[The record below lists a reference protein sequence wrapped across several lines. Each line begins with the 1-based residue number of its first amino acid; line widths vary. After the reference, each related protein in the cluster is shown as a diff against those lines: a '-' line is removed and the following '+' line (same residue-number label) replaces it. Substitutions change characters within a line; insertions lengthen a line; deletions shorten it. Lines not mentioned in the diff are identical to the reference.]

1 MEYLLNIPIVQF
13 FVNIIDILAVA
24 YFIYF
29 LYTLFEDTN
38 SITILKGFIV
48 IIAISIAA
56 NLLGLTTLAWLFKYV
71 ITYGV
76 ILIVVLFQ
84 PEIRRLLSRVGRSG
98 IGAIRGEITEEAL
111 SELTRAVLLL
121 AEDRTGALIIFERN
135 VGLKDLIENSIKL
148 DSSIQAELLLSI
160 FYKSNILHD
169 GAVIVE
175 GDKIIAARV
184 IIPGVIVETFKTKK
198 RLGTRHRAGVA
209 ITVDTD
215 AISIIVSE
223 ETGKISLAHNGKL
236 EYDIPPEKFSRRMND
251 ILALD

>member
-13 FVNIIDILAVA
+13 FINAIDILAVA

-48 IIAISIAA
+48 IIAISIIA
-56 NLLGLTTLAWLFKYV
+56 NISGLNTLAWLFKYV

-98 IGAIRGEITEEAL
+98 LGAIKGKITEEAL
-111 SELTRAVLLL
+111 MELSRTIIMLSE
-121 AEDRTGALIIFERN
+121 DKIGALIIFERN
-135 VGLKDLIENSIKL
+135 VGLRDLIEESVKL
-148 DSSIQAELLLSI
+148 DALIQTDLIISI
-160 FYKSNILHD
+160 FYKGNVLHD
-169 GAVIVE
+169 GALIVE
-175 GDKIIAARV
+175 GDKLIAARV
-184 IIPGVIVETFKTKK
+184 IIPGVIVEAFKTKK

-223 ETGKISLAHNGKL
+223 ENGKISLAHNGKL
-236 EYDIPPEKFSRRMND
+236 EYDIPAEKFSRRLNE
-251 ILALD
+251 ILSVD